1 MTIDEEDFKR
11 KTEREI
17 KNYDSL
23 RSIFSKLYDIESEL
37 KKKRV
42 SSFEDIAAIEEND
55 NDIIKDIYTD
65 FTDKM
70 KELEEYRKKLMEKIN
85 EKIIPATKYYSSQ
98 AKKEKKDIGNYKE
111 KKKENSKQQYEL
123 DKAKVSRNDI
133 KESQLK
139 DDIEKSRLEITDAQ
153 TNLQKTAVQFEWDRI
168 INNKYIILH
177 FIHCE
182 MTYHAKSV
190 EKLSKLY
197 QSIKEKEPNDNM
209 KNFAESFKF
218 QSVNPEDY
226 GYDEKGAIKRSRIGK
241 SSINKSISA
250 SNSKSLKVS
259 GLGVSRK
266 GMLEKNEND
275 LDNIEEVEEEL

>member
-55 NDIIKDIYTD
+55 NDIIKDLYTD

-70 KELEEYRKKLMEKIN
+70 KDLEEYRQKLMDKIN
-85 EKIIPATKYYSSQ
+85 GKIIPATKYYSSQ

-123 DKAKVSRNDI
+123 EKAKVSRNDI

-139 DDIEKSRLEITDAQ
+139 DDIEKSRIEINDAQ
-153 TNLQKTAVQFEWDRI
+153 TNLQKTAVQFEWERI
-168 INNKYIILH
+168 INIKYIILH

-197 QSIKEKEPNDNM
+197 QTIKEKEPDDNM

-218 QSVNPEDY
+218 QSVDPEEY

-241 SSINKSISA
+241 SSINKSLSA

-259 GLGVSRK
+259 GLGVSKK

-275 LDNIEEVEEEL
+275 LENIDEVEEEL

>member
-17 KNYDSL
+17 KNYDL
-23 RSIFSKLYDIESEL
+23 LKSIFSKLHDIESEL

-55 NDIIKDIYTD
+55 NDIIKNIYTE
-65 FTDKM
+65 
-70 KELEEYRKKLMEKIN
+70 KELEEYRQKLMEKIN
-85 EKIIPATKYYSSQ
+85 GKIIPATKYYSSQ

-139 DDIEKSRLEITDAQ
+139 DDIEKSRLEIDDAQ

-197 QSIKEKEPNDNM
+197 QSIKELEPNDNM

-218 QSVNPEDY
+218 QSVNPEEY
-226 GYDEKGAIKRSRIGK
+226 GYDEKAAIKRSRIGK
-241 SSINKSISA
+241 SSINKSLSA

-259 GLGVSRK
+259 GLGVSKK

-275 LDNIEEVEEEL
+275 LENIEEVDEV

>member
-17 KNYDSL
+17 KNYDL
-23 RSIFSKLYDIESEL
+23 LKSIFSKLHDIESEL
-37 KKKRV
+37 KKKRD

-55 NDIIKDIYTD
+55 NDIIKDLYTD

-70 KELEEYRKKLMEKIN
+70 RELENYRQNLMTKIN

-139 DDIEKSRLEITDAQ
+139 DDIEKSRIEINDAQ
-153 TNLQKTAVQFEWDRI
+153 TNLQKTAVQFEWERI
-168 INNKYIILH
+168 INIKYIILH

-197 QSIKEKEPNDNM
+197 QTIKEKEPDDNM

-241 SSINKSISA
+241 SSINKSLSA

>member
-55 NDIIKDIYTD
+55 NDIIKDLYTD

-70 KELEEYRKKLMEKIN
+70 KDLEEYRQKLMDKIN
-85 EKIIPATKYYSSQ
+85 GKIIPATKYYSSQ

-123 DKAKVSRNDI
+123 EKAKVSRNDI

-139 DDIEKSRLEITDAQ
+139 DDIEKSRIEINDAQ
-153 TNLQKTAVQFEWDRI
+153 TNLQKTAVQFEWERI
-168 INNKYIILH
+168 INIKYIILH

-197 QSIKEKEPNDNM
+197 QTIKEKEPDDNM

-218 QSVNPEDY
+218 QSVDPEEY
-226 GYDEKGAIKRSRIGK
+226 GYNEKGAIKRSRIGK
-241 SSINKSISA
+241 SSINKSLSA

-259 GLGVSRK
+259 GLGVSKK

-275 LDNIEEVEEEL
+275 LENIDEVEEEL

>member
-55 NDIIKDIYTD
+55 NDIIKDLYTD

-70 KELEEYRKKLMEKIN
+70 RELENYRQNLMTKIN

-123 DKAKVSRNDI
+123 EKAKVSRNDI

-139 DDIEKSRLEITDAQ
+139 DDIEKSRIEINDAQ
-153 TNLQKTAVQFEWDRI
+153 TNLQKTAVQFEWERI
-168 INNKYIILH
+168 INIKYIILH

-197 QSIKEKEPNDNM
+197 QTIKEKEPDDNM

-218 QSVNPEDY
+218 QSVDPEEY
-226 GYDEKGAIKRSRIGK
+226 GYNEKGAIKRSRIGK
-241 SSINKSISA
+241 SSINKSLSA

-259 GLGVSRK
+259 GLGVSKK

-275 LDNIEEVEEEL
+275 LENIDEVEEEL